1 MSVLLGAIGDDM
13 TGSTDLALMLGKNG
27 MTSVQYIGVPRPQD
41 TPPAEATAAVVSLK
55 SRTVAAAEAVDR
67 SLAACDWLVRQ
78 GARQIF
84 FKYCSTFDS
93 TESGNIG
100 PVAET
105 LLDRLGADLTIVCP
119 AFPANERTVYQG
131 HLFVGGLPLSES
143 GMRDHPLTPMTDANL
158 VRFLGKQVR
167 VPGSVGL
174 IPLQIIEKGPSAI
187 EQALNRLARQGRRFA
202 VVDSVNDRNLIDIG
216 TACSKLKLITGGS
229 GVAMGLPDNFRRA
242 GALDADGGLA
252 RLPKLKGAAVVMA
265 GSCSQ
270 TTRRQISRMMKNY
283 PAFQLDPL
291 ALSEGRQN
299 VEASVIWAKKRMD
312 RHPVLIYS
320 SAEPEI
326 VSQIQSRLGKN
337 RSGELIENTLAEVAR
352 RLLTAGMTK
361 LVVAGGETSGAVVQ
375 ALGLKCLRIG
385 PEIEPGVPWTF
396 TQDPPGL
403 CLALKS
409 GNFGGERF
417 FEKALAML
425 EIIK

>member
-27 MTSVQYIGVPRPQD
+27 MTTVQYIGVPRPQD
-41 TPPAEATAAVVSLK
+41 TLPAEATAAVVALK
-55 SRTVAAAEAVDR
+55 SRTVSAVEAVDR
-67 SLAACDWLVRQ
+67 SVAACDWLVRQ

-93 TESGNIG
+93 TEKGNIG

-105 LLDRLGADLTIVCP
+105 LLDRLEASLTIVCP

-131 HLFVGGLPLSES
+131 HLFVGCLPLSES
-143 GMRDHPLTPMTDANL
+143 GMRDHPLTAMTDANL

-167 VPGSVGL
+167 VPGSVDL
-174 IPLQIIEKGPSAI
+174 IPLQIIEKGPPAI
-187 EQALNRLARQGRRFA
+187 ELELDRMARQGRRFA
-202 VVDSVNDRNLIDIG
+202 VMDAVNDRNLIDIG

-229 GVAMGLPDNFRRA
+229 GVAMGLPANFRRA
-242 GALDADGGLA
+242 GALNADGGLT
-252 RLPKLKGAAVVMA
+252 RLPKLRGAAVVLA

-270 TTRRQISRMMKNY
+270 ATRRQINRMKKNSQG
-283 PAFQLDPL
+283 FQLDPL

-299 VEASVIWAKKRMD
+299 VETVIIWAKERME

-326 VSQIQSRLGKN
+326 VSENQSRLGKN
-337 RSGELIENTLAEVAR
+337 RSGELVENTLAEVAR

-361 LVVAGGETSGAVVQ
+361 LIVAGGETSGAVVQ
-375 ALGLKCLRIG
+375 ALGLKSLRIG

-396 TQDPPGL
+396 TLQPTGL

-409 GNFGGERF
+409 GNFGSECF
-417 FEKALAML
+417 FEKAFAML
-425 EIIK
+425 P

>member
-13 TGSTDLALMLGKNG
+13 TGSTDLALMLAKNG
-27 MTSVQYIGVPRPQD
+27 MTAVQYIGVPRPKD
-41 TPPAEATAAVVSLK
+41 TLPAEATAAVVALK
-55 SRTVAAAEAVDR
+55 SRTVAAAEAVNR
-67 SLAACDWLVRQ
+67 SVAACDWLIRQ

-93 TESGNIG
+93 TEKGNIG
-100 PVAET
+100 PVAEA
-105 LLDRLGADLTIVCP
+105 LLDRLGAELTIVCP

-131 HLFVGGLPLSES
+131 HLFVGGLLLSES

-167 VPGSVGL
+167 IPGSVDL
-174 IPLQIIEKGPSAI
+174 IPLQIIEKGSPAI
-187 EQALNRLARQGRRFA
+187 EQELDRMARQGRRFA
-202 VVDSVNDRNLIDIG
+202 VMDSVNDRNLIDIA

-229 GVAMGLPDNFRRA
+229 GVAMGLPANFRRA
-242 GALDADGGLA
+242 GALNADGGLT
-252 RLPKLKGAAVVMA
+252 RLPKLRGATAVLA

-270 TTRRQISRMMKNY
+270 ATRRQINRMMKNY
-283 PAFQLDPL
+283 PGFQLDPL

-299 VEASVIWAKKRMD
+299 VETVVIWAKERME

-320 SAEPEI
+320 SAEPET

-337 RSGELIENTLAEVAR
+337 RSGKLVESTLAEVAR

-361 LVVAGGETSGAVVQ
+361 LIVAGGETSGAVVQ
-375 ALGLKCLRIG
+375 ALGLKSLRIG

-396 TQDPPGL
+396 SLHPAGL

-409 GNFGGERF
+409 GNFGGESF

-425 EIIK
+425 P

>member
-1 MSVLLGAIGDDM
+1 MSILLGAIGDDM

-27 MTSVQYIGVPRPQD
+27 MTAVQYIGVPIPQD
-41 TPPAEATAAVVSLK
+41 ALPAEATAAVVSLK
-55 SRTVAAAEAVDR
+55 SRTVSAAEAVDR
-67 SLAACDWLVRQ
+67 SVAACDWLVRQ

-100 PVAET
+100 PVAEA
-105 LLDRLGADLTIVCP
+105 LLDRLGTKLTIVCP

-131 HLFVGGLPLSES
+131 HLFVASLPLSES
-143 GMRDHPLTPMTDANL
+143 GMRHHPLTPMTDANL

-167 VPGSVGL
+167 TPGAVDL
-174 IPLQIIEKGPSAI
+174 IPLQIIEKGPPAI
-187 EQALNRLARQGRRFA
+187 EQELDRLARQGRRFA
-202 VVDSVNDRNLIDIG
+202 VMDAVNDRNLIDIG

-229 GVAMGLPDNFRRA
+229 GVAMGLPENFRRV
-242 GALDADGGLA
+242 GALNADGGLTH
-252 RLPKLKGAAVVMA
+252 LPKLKGAAVVLA

-270 TTRRQISRMMKNY
+270 ATRRQINRMMKNY
-283 PAFQLDPL
+283 PGFQLDPL

-299 VEASVIWAKKRMD
+299 VETVVTWAKERMA

-320 SAEPEI
+320 SAAPEI
-326 VSQIQSRLGKN
+326 VSQIQSRLGKS
-337 RSGELIENTLAEVAR
+337 RSGELVESTLAGVTR
-352 RLLTAGMTK
+352 RLMIAGMTK
-361 LVVAGGETSGAVVQ
+361 LIVAGGETSGAVVQ
-375 ALGLKCLRIG
+375 ALELKSLRIG

-396 TQDPPGL
+396 TLQPTGL

-409 GNFGGERF
+409 GNFGGESF

-425 EIIK
+425 P

>member
-1 MSVLLGAIGDDM
+1 M
-13 TGSTDLALMLGKNG
+13 
-27 MTSVQYIGVPRPQD
+27 QYIGVPRPQD
-41 TPPAEATAAVVSLK
+41 TLPAEATAAVVALK

-67 SLAACDWLVRQ
+67 SVAACDWLIRQ

-100 PVAET
+100 PVAEA
-105 LLDRLGADLTIVCP
+105 LLVRLEANLTIVCP

-131 HLFVGGLPLSES
+131 HLFVGGLLLSES

-167 VPGSVGL
+167 IPGSVDL
-174 IPLQIIEKGPSAI
+174 IPLQIIEKGPPAI
-187 EQALNRLARQGRRFA
+187 EQELDRMARQGRRFA
-202 VVDSVNDRNLIDIG
+202 VMDSVNNRNLIDIA

-229 GVAMGLPDNFRRA
+229 GVAMGLPANFRRA
-242 GALDADGGLA
+242 GALNADGGLT
-252 RLPKLKGAAVVMA
+252 RLPKLRGATVVLA

-270 TTRRQISRMMKNY
+270 ATRRQINRMMKNY
-283 PAFQLDPL
+283 PGFQLDPL

-299 VEASVIWAKKRMD
+299 VETVVIWAKERMD

-320 SAEPEI
+320 SAEPET

-337 RSGELIENTLAEVAR
+337 RSGKLVESTLAEVAR

-361 LVVAGGETSGAVVQ
+361 LIVAGGETSGAVVQ
-375 ALGLKCLRIG
+375 ALGLKSLRIG

-396 TQDPPGL
+396 SLHPAGL

-409 GNFGGERF
+409 GNFGGESF

-425 EIIK
+425 P